1 MDGWVLE
8 QLETFLQRWS
18 TGQGSLCRRCCAASA
33 ECHLLFMETG
43 RLCWVFFFTSGIFRV
58 WYGMVR

>member
-18 TGQGSLCRRCCAASA
+18 TGQGLCRRCCAASA
-33 ECHLLFMETG
+33 ECHLLLRKLEIMLG
-43 RLCWVFFFTSGIFRV
+43 FTNGIFV
-58 WYGMVR
+58 SGMDG

>member
-18 TGQGSLCRRCCAASA
+18 TGQGLCVEDAVPPPPSVIYCY
-33 ECHLLFMETG
+33 G
-43 RLCWVFFFTSGIFRV
+43 NWRLCWVFTNGIFV
-58 WYGMVR
+58 SGMDG

>member
-18 TGQGSLCRRCCAASA
+18 TGQGLCVEDAVPPPPSVIYCY
-33 ECHLLFMETG
+33 G
-43 RLCWVFFFTSGIFRV
+43 NWRLCWGLQMGFSCLV
-58 WYGMVR
+58 WMVR